1 MRITKDSVTGLD
13 TKATNIDPVVKLSKC
28 RSIRTEGRS
37 ISFVRQGLTC
47 VRTYVG
53 LRLFLWKLQRVKLVG
68 DKGHTGRRRVPTSVQ
83 LSFKVLTRCSAILYC
98 RHNRHNAANYLEPP
112 FYMSLH
118 TVFINA

>member
-1 MRITKDSVTGLD
+1 MRVTLDSVTGLD
-13 TKATNIDPVVKLSKC
+13 TNATNVDPVLVKLSKC
-28 RSIRTEGRS
+28 CSIRTEGRG

-68 DKGHTGRRRVPTSVQ
+68 DKGHRRRVPISVQ

-98 RHNRHNAANYLEPP
+98 RHNRHNAANYLEPA

-118 TVFINA
+118 TVFINV